1 MKYHFGGFGRR
12 TLSLVG
18 TLSTPWISWIQAAA
32 TLDTFTTEKLAK
44 ADLVMEEKL
53 GSETLGDTKRCG
65 ETTKDGVKNGWEQHG
80 TA

>member
-1 MKYHFGGFGRR
+1 
-12 TLSLVG
+12 
-18 TLSTPWISWIQAAA
+18 
-32 TLDTFTTEKLAK
+32 LDTFTTEKLAK